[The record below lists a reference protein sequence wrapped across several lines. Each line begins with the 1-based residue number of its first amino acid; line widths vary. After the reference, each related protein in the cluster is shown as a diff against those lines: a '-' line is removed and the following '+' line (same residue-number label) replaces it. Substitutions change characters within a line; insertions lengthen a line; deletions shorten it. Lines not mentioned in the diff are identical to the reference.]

1 MGASLRGEKK
11 QSVIVINISASPAPI
26 TWPQHRFIRRES
38 FGQRLL
44 RAQQGPGLASLK
56 ALIGVLVAG
65 NTDPSEARSPWPRGI
80 ACRAWA

>member
-1 MGASLRGEKK
+1 MGASLRGGKK
-11 QSVIVINISASPAPI
+11 QSVVVINISGSPAPI
-26 TWPQHRFIRRES
+26 ARPRHRVISRES

-65 NTDPSEARSPWPRGI
+65 NTDPSKARAPWPRGI